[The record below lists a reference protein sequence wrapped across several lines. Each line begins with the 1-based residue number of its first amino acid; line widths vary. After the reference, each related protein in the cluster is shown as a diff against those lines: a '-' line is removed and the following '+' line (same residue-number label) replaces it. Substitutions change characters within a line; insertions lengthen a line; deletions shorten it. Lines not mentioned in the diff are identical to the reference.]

1 MLKSGDQV
9 PLSAECMDIWL
20 RKNRRQAVFF
30 SYIFRIYL
38 MYVFDKL
45 EVVI

>member
-1 MLKSGDQV
+1 M

-20 RKNRRQAVFF
+20 RKNRPTGGFF